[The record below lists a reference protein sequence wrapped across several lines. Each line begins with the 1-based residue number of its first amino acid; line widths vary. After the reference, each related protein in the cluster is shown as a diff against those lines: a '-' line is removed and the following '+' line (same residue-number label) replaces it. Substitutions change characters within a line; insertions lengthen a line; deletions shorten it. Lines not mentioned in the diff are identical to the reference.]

1 MSTTNLNN
9 HILTAV
15 AAKIEQ
21 RKQRKCIDFQELI
34 RTTHFSKQEIQ
45 CMYRGFKQECPSGT
59 VNEDTFKEIY
69 EKFFPYGN
77 VTRYAHHVFKAFDVT
92 ATGSISFKD
101 MLVSL
106 STLLHGSLYQ
116 KLSWTFRLY
125 DLNGDGTITKTEMAN
140 VVVAVYELL
149 GIECATLENFNSCL
163 NLSYLPNNK
172 EGVNID
178 ITGVNMLVPPL
189 SCTEMD
195 ITTLMG
201 KVDLVFARLDTNKD
215 GLLTEE
221 EFIQGCLQDPEI
233 LQSLENFQFNIL

>member
-1 MSTTNLNN
+1 MG
-9 HILTAV
+9 

-45 CMYRGFKQECPSGT
+45 CMYRGFNQECPSGT

-163 NLSYLPNNK
+163 NLSYLP
-172 EGVNID
+172 
-178 ITGVNMLVPPL
+178 
-189 SCTEMD
+189 S
-195 ITTLMG
+195 
-201 KVDLVFARLDTNKD
+201 NKD